1 LNVHGH
7 RLHRRFRRHH
17 GGLDLPPGQKLYR
30 IALAGNPNSG
40 KTSIFN
46 ALTGQRQHIGNYP
59 GVTVEKKSGTIWVG
73 DKLVE
78 FIDLPG
84 TYSLSAYSLEEVVS
98 RDFVLNEK
106 PDVVVDILDSTN
118 LERHLY
124 LLLQFQELG
133 VPIVGALNM
142 TDEVEA
148 KGIKIDSEQL
158 GSILGIPFVKT
169 VGSTGAGIERLL
181 EVALKVA
188 EGQLTSQKRHLNYGK
203 QVELAHEAIIDT
215 LMLDESFKERYSL
228 HWIAIKLLEKDQD
241 AIRKVANEH
250 HFAAIVLQAAKDW
263 RERLEKEFGED
274 CEVIIGEQRYA
285 YIHGATK
292 ETVKLSRPRY
302 RRVDF
307 TEKIDRVVLN
317 RFLGIPIFLS
327 VMFII
332 YQITF
337 KLGNPLSD
345 GVSIFFTRL
354 SLFLT
359 GVLPAGPLRELLT
372 NGIIKGVGGVLMF
385 LPLVVLLF
393 LGLSFLEDT
402 GYLSRAAFVMDK
414 FFHIFGLHGR
424 SFIPFMI
431 STGCAVP
438 GIMSARVLAN
448 QKDRKV
454 TILVSPLMM
463 CGAKAPVVAMLVA
476 AFFPNRATIIFWS
489 IWLFGWLMAF
499 VIALIFKQSLF
510 RGAQTPFVMELPPYR
525 MPTVKNVLSHM
536 WEKSSE
542 YIKKAGT
549 VILAASIVVWFLLS
563 YPRATQTR
571 DNSSAENIPAIEYSF
586 GGQLGKIAEPVL
598 RWAGF
603 DWKIGISLFAG
614 VAAKEVIIS
623 TLGILYG
630 IEEQLSTDQSHV
642 DFMVKNEIKKDR
654 NYSPLMAIALMVFI
668 MIYIPCI
675 ATLAMVKKE
684 LGSWKW
690 PLFQAGYTLLVAF
703 VMAVGIYQIGS
714 LLGLGG

>member
-1 LNVHGH
+1 MNLPAH
-7 RLHRRFRRHH
+7 RVHRRFRRRH
-17 GGLDLPPGQKLYR
+17 GLSGLPSGQKFYR

-40 KTSIFN
+40 KTSVFN

-59 GVTVEKKSGTIWVG
+59 GVTVEKKSGIVQID

-106 PDVVVDILDSTN
+106 PDVVVDVLDSSN

-148 KGIKIDSEQL
+148 KGVKIDSEQL
-158 GSILGIPFVKT
+158 SSILGIPFVKT

-188 EGQLTSQKRHLNYGK
+188 EGQLSSQKRHLNYGK

-228 HWIAIKLLEKDQD
+228 HWIAVKLLEKDQD
-241 AIRKVANEH
+241 AIRKIENEH
-250 HFAAIVLQAAKDW
+250 RLSAIVLQAAKDW
-263 RERLEKEFGED
+263 RERLEREFGED

-285 YIHGATK
+285 YIHGAIK
-292 ETVKLSRPRY
+292 ETVKISR
-302 RRVDF
+302 RRQVVDF
-307 TEKIDRVVLN
+307 TENIDRIVLN
-317 RFLGIPIFLS
+317 RFLGIPIFLG
-327 VMFII
+327 VMFVI

-345 GVSIFFTRL
+345 GVSIVFTHL

-359 GVLPAGPLRELLT
+359 RILPSGPLQELLT
-372 NGIIKGVGGVLMF
+372 NGIINGVGGVLTF

-476 AFFPNRATIIFWS
+476 AFFPDHATIIFWS

-525 MPTVKNVLSHM
+525 LPTLKNVFIHM
-536 WEKSSE
+536 WGKSSE

-563 YPRATQTR
+563 YPKVPTR
-571 DNSSAENIPAIEYSF
+571 TNDVSVENIPAIEYSF
-586 GGQLGKIAEPVL
+586 GGQLGKMVEPVL

-603 DWKIGISLFAG
+603 DWKIGISLIAG

-630 IEEQLSTDQSHV
+630 IEARLSTDQPHV
-642 DFMVKNEIKKDR
+642 DFMVKNEIGKDQ

-703 VMAVGIYQIGS
+703 IMAVGIYQIGS

>member
-1 LNVHGH
+1 LNFPADRV
-7 RLHRRFRRHH
+7 HRRLQRRH
-17 GGLDLPPGQKLYR
+17 GRSGLPSGQKFYR

-40 KTSIFN
+40 KTSVFN
-46 ALTGQRQHIGNYP
+46 ALTGQHQHIGNYP
-59 GVTVEKKSGTIWVG
+59 GVTVEKKSGIVQV
-73 DKLVE
+73 DDNIVE

-106 PDVVVDILDSTN
+106 PDVVIDILDSTN

-148 KGIKIDSEQL
+148 KGVTIDSEQL
-158 GSILGIPFVKT
+158 SSILGIPFVKT
-169 VGSTGAGIERLL
+169 IGSTGAGIERLL
-181 EVALKVA
+181 AVALKVA
-188 EGQLTSQKRHLNYGK
+188 EGQLSSQKRHLNYGK
-203 QVELAHEAIIDT
+203 QVELAHEAIIDA

-228 HWIAIKLLEKDQD
+228 HWIAIKLLEKDRD
-241 AIRKVANEH
+241 AIRKIENEH
-250 HFAAIVLQAAKDW
+250 RLAAIVLQAAKDW

-285 YIHGATK
+285 YIHGAIK
-292 ETVKLSRPRY
+292 ETVKIAK
-302 RRVDF
+302 RRQVVDF
-307 TEKIDRVVLN
+307 TESIDRIVLN
-317 RFLGIPIFLS
+317 RFLGIPVFLGI
-327 VMFII
+327 MFVI

-345 GVSIFFTRL
+345 GVSIVFTHL

-359 GVLPAGPLRELLT
+359 RILPAGPLRELLT
-372 NGIIKGVGGVLMF
+372 NGIINGVGGVLTF

-402 GYLSRAAFVMDK
+402 GYLARAAFVMDK

-476 AFFPNRATIIFWS
+476 AFFPEHATLIFWN

-499 VIALIFKQSLF
+499 VMALIFKQSLF

-525 MPTVKNVLSHM
+525 LPTVKNVFIHM

-549 VILAASIVVWFLLS
+549 VILAASIIVWFLLS
-563 YPRATQTR
+563 YPKVPTR
-571 DNSSAENIPAIEYSF
+571 TSDLSAENVPAIEYSF
-586 GGQLGKIAEPVL
+586 GGQLGKMAEPVL

-603 DWKIGISLFAG
+603 DWKIGISLIAG

-630 IEEQLSTDQSHV
+630 IEAQLSSDQLHV
-642 DFMVKNEIKKDR
+642 DFMVKNEIKNDQQ
-654 NYSPLMAIALMVFI
+654 YSPLIAIALMVFI

-690 PLFQAGYTLLVAF
+690 PLFQVGYTLLVAF
-703 VMAVGIYQIGS
+703 IIAVGIYQIGG